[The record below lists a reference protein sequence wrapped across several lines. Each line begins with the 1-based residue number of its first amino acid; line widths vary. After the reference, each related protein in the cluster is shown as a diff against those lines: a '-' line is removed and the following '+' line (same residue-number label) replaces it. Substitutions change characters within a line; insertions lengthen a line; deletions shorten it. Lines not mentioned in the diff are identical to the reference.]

1 MRLQESPG
9 FLISKLSHRMSVE
22 LDKALKK
29 YGVTISQWA
38 ILNLLWQ
45 KEGMSQVEMQQILGL
60 EGATITGLLQRME
73 SGGFV
78 RRSPDPDDRR
88 IQRIYLTDLGR
99 SMEIPLCNEAQ
110 KVNEKALQDFSP
122 DERNFF
128 MRLLLRSLDN
138 FTY

>member
-1 MRLQESPG
+1 MKLQESPG
-9 FLISKLSHRMSVE
+9 FLISKLSHRMAVE

-45 KEGMSQVEMQQILGL
+45 KEGLSQVELQQILGL

-78 RRSPDPDDRR
+78 KRSPDLDDRR
-88 IQRIYLTDLGR
+88 IQRIYLTELGR
-99 SMEIPLCNEAQ
+99 SLEVPLCAEAHQ
-110 KVNEKALQDFSP
+110 VNEKALQGFSP

-128 MRLLLRSLDN
+128 MRLLLRALNN
-138 FTY
+138 FM

>member
-1 MRLQESPG
+1 MKLQESPG
-9 FLISKLSHRMSVE
+9 FLISKLSHRMAVE

-45 KEGMSQVEMQQILGL
+45 KEGLSQVELQQILGL

-78 RRSPDPDDRR
+78 KRSPDLDDRR
-88 IQRIYLTDLGR
+88 IQRIYLTELGR
-99 SMEIPLCNEAQ
+99 SLEVPLCAEAHQ
-110 KVNEKALQDFSP
+110 VNEKTLKGFSP
-122 DERNFF
+122 DEKNFF
-128 MRLLLRSLDN
+128 MRLLLRALNN
-138 FTY
+138 FT